1 MKEESNFDAH
11 VLRKLIR
18 SGHCAEE
25 IVQALNVSME
35 ILRVYLNKLM
45 KLDKKYYEICGLNPS
60 PVEEDDDFW
69 VTCDADGTLQIVR
82 RVDS

>member
-1 MKEESNFDAH
+1 MKDESQFDAQF
-11 VLRKLIR
+11 LRKLIR
-18 SGHCAEE
+18 SGYCAEE

-60 PVEEDDDFW
+60 PVEEDDAFW

>member
-1 MKEESNFDAH
+1 MKDESQFDAQS
-11 VLRKLIR
+11 LRKLIR

-69 VTCDADGTLQIVR
+69 VTCDADGTLLIVR